1 MPAPRTDPDPDAE
14 PDPGA
19 ELFALAPEDFTAA
32 RDALVRQ
39 LRSAGRTEAAKSVGA
54 LRRPTVA
61 AWAVNQVARADPG
74 AVDAARAGGR
84 EVAVT
89 QRRAL
94 SGLRDGGSGSALLRD
109 ADARRRELVRQL
121 TDAAAQVLARAGR
134 DPAATRE
141 DVAATF
147 DAASLDD
154 DAAAAVRAGQLSR
167 SLPRPSGFGDVTGLM
182 LLREERP
189 DERPAEP
196 EVRPEESD
204 EATGEAAR
212 EAAREAAQA
221 AAAAAE
227 QAAAEARSVLAERS
241 RAARDAA
248 REAETLQSE
257 AVRRRREADAA
268 EDRADAARRRAERAA
283 AAADAAAETAARR
296 QQQAEDAVREL
307 VERGGHPAAGA

>member
-204 EATGEAAR
+204 EAAR